1 MKLRQHRLARS
12 AALCLVTGAL
22 AAPTAAAHHLDP
34 DTPDSRASRQAHPSG
49 GIDGGVAAIGAI
61 GLLGLGVGAA
71 VAVGRRMDA
80 ADGPGPSV
88 SNDRLKGVAP

>member
-1 MKLRQHRLARS
+1 MSDHRFARS
-12 AALCLVTGAL
+12 VAFGLVTGAL

-34 DTPDSRASRQAHPSG
+34 DTPDSRASRQAHSSG

-71 VAVGRRMDA
+71 VAVGRRKEA
-80 ADGPGPSV
+80 AGGPGPSV
-88 SNDRLKGVAP
+88 ATDRPEGVAR